1 MKRSEDIKS
10 LFLGH
15 IGGSRPSAL
24 RPALYDREREE
35 KSNWSFF
42 SLSVPQWGLPFLP
55 YVEATAFCRISNP
68 IFCRNVSTLHNG
80 ERLLGPFVLSKPGL
94 QSRVAR
100 VHGVA
105 VFLGGVTIHK
115 GFNKFV
121 RYYIRN
127 GCLGKGIPLSPPP
140 WKGMEG
146 RWCETGE

>member
-1 MKRSEDIKS
+1 MDFFCFTLKVVGAWCFFLFGLCTMLFCDNVLSGVPLKS
-10 LFLGH
+10 TY
-15 IGGSRPSAL
+15 S
-24 RPALYDREREE
+24 
-35 KSNWSFF
+35 
-42 SLSVPQWGLPFLP
+42 
-55 YVEATAFCRISNP
+55 EATAFCRISNP

-105 VFLGGVTIHK
+105 GFFGGVTIHK